1 MSNKEKTPPDLVSLL
16 LPIAILAGIAIMAF
30 YLLPIFLFSIPFV
43 FIFFW
48 SFKDREDSLEFR
60 FRFLR
65 MIGFFVIFY
74 LISWLFVGHP
84 WQDSFEGILLN
95 QGNERLTIWI
105 EYLSNFAKN
114 SRFLQMFKSK
124 SILLYYFKYSI
135 LGSITLGFI
144 ISTILILKNRNLF
157 GKRFYRKISST
168 FMRFLNVGDDL
179 SYKVHNKSIKISL
192 DLFLLG
198 LSVAILVLLLK
209 TAPEAILPR
218 VFSVLATIVF
228 LMNVFSFV
236 RRNPQL
242 TENKDQIIIGTI
254 DDCDQAYLTTEQ
266 MNHHIHIVGSS
277 GYGKS
282 TLLSHIIEHHIHFGM
297 GIIFI
302 DFKPDREFTDLLVQE
317 SIKNNRAKDFYLFSP
332 DTYPSLH
339 YNPFK
344 YGNPTELKD
353 KVISSFTWSD
363 PYYQKIAEEVV
374 LKLFMGLVHLRES
387 TKKEFDLHDLY
398 NLVTSPEHLSQLIE
412 KIDHDPIKQSL
423 LQLKYQLSDK
433 NLTRDL
439 QGLRSDLG
447 NIIHSEFGSLLHKGS
462 AGIDFYQAIMESKI
476 VYIRLNAQKYENT
489 AGHIGKMILQ
499 DLKNVSAKLIESVPK
514 SERKYCSIIVDE
526 FADLATDSFASF
538 IGKARGS
545 KLGIIVAHQEMED
558 LNKNSK
564 TLLQQITANTSTKIC
579 FLQQTPN
586 SADYIASIMGTITT
600 EKMTE
605 ATEDSWFGHA
615 KTGGGSIREVEE
627 YVIHP
632 NEIKR
637 MKRFEAFVIGKYP
650 NSFFSK
656 INILKPIKQTISHTE
671 VCQELSQQYKNELII
686 QKIARKTAPDVQETE
701 PKKENLDDIF

>member
-1 MSNKEKTPPDLVSLL
+1 MSPKEEKKDPMWEFLTLVFWAVFLIVVL
-16 LPIAILAGIAIMAF
+16 
-30 YLLPIFLFSIPFV
+30 YLLPIFLLSIPF
-43 FIFFW
+43 IFLYFW
-48 SFKDREDSLEFR
+48 AFKDREDSLEFR
-60 FRFLR
+60 FRVLR
-65 MIGFFVIFY
+65 MLGFYVGSY
-74 LISWLFVGHP
+74 LIGWLFVGHP
-84 WQDSFEGILLN
+84 WKEDRFEGIFFQHNMELLATWAVWISESVPKLFFN
-95 QGNERLTIWI
+95 LTSVHSIVRYFRWI
-105 EYLSNFAKN
+105 LFAA
-114 SRFLQMFKSK
+114 SIVGFFL
-124 SILLYYFKYSI
+124 SILLI
-135 LGSITLGFI
+135 L
-144 ISTILILKNRNLF
+144 NHWNLF
-157 GKRFYRKISST
+157 GKRVYRFLSSF
-168 FMRFLNVGDDL
+168 FMRYFNYGDDL
-179 SYKVHNKSIKISL
+179 SDQVKDKWVKISW
-192 DLFLLG
+192 DLCLLIVSIG
-198 LSVAILVLLLK
+198 VVALLFNRSPESILARTLGVL
-209 TAPEAILPR
+209 
-218 VFSVLATIVF
+218 FTIVF
-228 LMNVFSFV
+228 LMNVFSFI
-236 RRNPQL
+236 RRKPNL
-242 TENKDQIIIGTI
+242 VGNKDFIPIGTI
-254 DDCDQAYLTTEQ
+254 DAVDQAYLTAEQ

-297 GIIFI
+297 GVIFI
-302 DFKPDREFTDLLVQE
+302 DFKPDRELTDLLVQE
-317 SIKNNRAKDFYLFSP
+317 SVKNKRAKDFWLFSP
-332 DTYPSLH
+332 DTYPSLS

-374 LKLFMGLVHLRES
+374 LKLFMGLVHLRE
-387 TKKEFDLHDLY
+387 TKQFEFDLHDLY
-398 NLVTSPEHLSQLIE
+398 NLITSPEHLSQLIE

-447 NIIHSEFGSLLHKGS
+447 NIIHSEFGPLLRKS
-462 AGIDFYQAIMESKI
+462 AKGIDFYKAIMESKI

-514 SERKYCSIIVDE
+514 SQRRYASIIVDE

-579 FLQQTPN
+579 FLQQTPS
-586 SADYIASIMGTITT
+586 SADFIANIMGTVTT

-605 ATEDSWFGHA
+605 ATEDSWFGHT
-615 KTGGGSIREVEE
+615 KTGDGSIREVEE

-637 MKRFEAFVIGKYP
+637 LRRFEAFVIGKYP
-650 NSFFSK
+650 RSFYSK
-656 INILKPIKQTISHTE
+656 INIFKPIALRITHEQVVK
-671 VCQELSQQYKNELII
+671 ELSRLYKNESRIPNFVEQALSKA
-686 QKIARKTAPDVQETE
+686 QVTA
-701 PKKENLDDIF
+701 KENIDDLF

>member
-1 MSNKEKTPPDLVSLL
+1 
-16 LPIAILAGIAIMAF
+16 
-30 YLLPIFLFSIPFV
+30 
-43 FIFFW
+43 
-48 SFKDREDSLEFR
+48 
-60 FRFLR
+60 
-65 MIGFFVIFY
+65 
-74 LISWLFVGHP
+74 
-84 WQDSFEGILLN
+84 
-95 QGNERLTIWI
+95 
-105 EYLSNFAKN
+105 
-114 SRFLQMFKSK
+114 
-124 SILLYYFKYSI
+124 
-135 LGSITLGFI
+135 
-144 ISTILILKNRNLF
+144 
-157 GKRFYRKISST
+157 
-168 FMRFLNVGDDL
+168 
-179 SYKVHNKSIKISL
+179 
-192 DLFLLG
+192 
-198 LSVAILVLLLK
+198 
-209 TAPEAILPR
+209 
-218 VFSVLATIVF
+218 
-228 LMNVFSFV
+228 
-236 RRNPQL
+236 
-242 TENKDQIIIGTI
+242 
-254 DDCDQAYLTTEQ
+254 
-266 MNHHIHIVGSS
+266 
-277 GYGKS
+277 
-282 TLLSHIIEHHIHFGM
+282 M
-297 GIIFI
+297 GVIFI

-317 SIKNNRAKDFYLFSP
+317 SVKNKRMKDFYLFSP

-447 NIIHSEFGSLLHKGS
+447 NILHSEFGPLLRKNTK
-462 AGIDFYQAIMESKI
+462 GIDFYKAIMESKI

-514 SERKYCSIIVDE
+514 AQRQYCSIIVDE

-579 FLQQTPN
+579 FLQQTPS

-600 EKMTE
+600 QKMTE
-605 ATEDSWFGHA
+605 ATEDSWFGHT
-615 KTGGGSIREVEE
+615 KTGDGSIREVEE

-637 MKRFEAFVIGKYP
+637 LRRFEAFVIGKYP
-650 NSFFSK
+650 NSFYSK
-656 INILKPIKQTISHTE
+656 IHIFKPIPLKMTHDQVVKELTKQY
-671 VCQELSQQYKNELII
+671 VNESRVP
-686 QKIARKTAPDVQETE
+686 KFVQHEMS
-701 PKKENLDDIF
+701 KAQAAAKENIDDLF

>member
-1 MSNKEKTPPDLVSLL
+1 LSPKEEKKDPMWEFLTLVFWAGFLIALL
-16 LPIAILAGIAIMAF
+16 
-30 YLLPIFLFSIPFV
+30 YLLPVFLLSIPF
-43 FIFFW
+43 IFLYFW
-48 SFKDREDSLEFR
+48 AFKDREDSLEFQ
-60 FRFLR
+60 FRVLR
-65 MIGFFVIFY
+65 MVGFYVGSY
-74 LISWLFVGHP
+74 LIGWLFVGHP
-84 WQDSFEGILLN
+84 WQEDRFEGLFFQHGMELLASWAIWISESVPKLFFNLTSVHSIVRYFRWILFAASTVGLILSVLLILN
-95 QGNERLTIWI
+95 QW
-105 EYLSNFAKN
+105 
-114 SRFLQMFKSK
+114 
-124 SILLYYFKYSI
+124 
-135 LGSITLGFI
+135 
-144 ISTILILKNRNLF
+144 NLF
-157 GKRFYRKISST
+157 GNRIYRFISSF
-168 FMRFLNVGDDL
+168 FMRYLNYGDDL
-179 SYKVHNKSIKISL
+179 SDQVKDKWIKITL
-192 DLFLLG
+192 DLFLL
-198 LSVAILVLLLK
+198 SISIAIVIFLFKASPVGVL
-209 TAPEAILPR
+209 TR
-218 VFSVLATIVF
+218 TGSVLGTIIF

-236 RRNPQL
+236 RRKPNL
-242 TENKDQIIIGTI
+242 ANNKDFIPIGLI
-254 DDCDQAYLTTEQ
+254 DDVDQAYLTPEQ

-302 DFKPDREFTDLLVQE
+302 DFKPDRELTQLLVQE
-317 SIKNNRAKDFYLFSP
+317 SIKNKRAKDFWLFSP

-374 LKLFMGLVHLRES
+374 LKLFMGLVHLRE
-387 TKKEFDLHDLY
+387 TKQFEFDLHDLY

-412 KIDHDPIKQSL
+412 KIEHESIKQSL
-423 LQLKYQLSDK
+423 LQLKYQFSDK

-447 NIIHSEFGSLLHKGS
+447 NIIHSEFGPLLAKS
-462 AGIDFYQAIMESKI
+462 AKGIDFYKAIMESKI

-514 SERKYCSIIVDE
+514 SQRQYASIIVDE

-579 FLQQTPN
+579 FLQQTPS
-586 SADYIASIMGTITT
+586 SADYIASIMGTVTT

-605 ATEDSWFGHA
+605 ATEDSLFGHT
-615 KTGGGSIREVEE
+615 KTGDGSIREVEE
-627 YVIHP
+627 YIIHP
-632 NEIKR
+632 NDIKR

-650 NSFFSK
+650 HSFYSK
-656 INILKPIKQTISHTE
+656 INIFKPIALKITHEQVVKELNRQYRNEFPAPKFIQQEIS
-671 VCQELSQQYKNELII
+671 
-686 QKIARKTAPDVQETE
+686 KTHVPI
-701 PKKENLDDIF
+701 KENIDDLF